1 MPGKRPSL
9 VLFFVIVV
17 AIGTAWGANINQT
30 PRRFASFSNRYVLPA
45 AVDFSAPLNFPSSPD
60 NWLGGTGNWSNAADW
75 SAGLP
80 GSGNDVFI
88 NTGSDDVTLD
98 TSFSINSLT
107 LGGSTGSSQLTADG
121 NPYTLTIAGALT
133 INQSGN
139 LYLSNDSMT
148 VGASSTNPG
157 TLSARVRIIG
167 ASQRRLQQWELL
179 TMVRLN
185 VLWEQHVTVS
195 GTLNNFRDNSGR
207 ISSGRSR

>member
-17 AIGTAWGANINQT
+17 AIGTAWGSNINQT
-30 PRRFASFSNRYVLPA
+30 PRRFASFSNQYVLPA

-88 NTGSDDVTLD
+88 NTGSDNVTLD

-107 LGGSTGSSQLTADG
+107 LGGSTGSSQLIADG
-121 NPYTLTIAGALT
+121 NPYTLTIVGALT

-139 LYLSNDSMT
+139 LYLSNDSYD
-148 VGASSTNPG
+148 GGREFYEPWN
-157 TLSARVRIIG
+157 ARDRVWISRSG
-167 ASQRRLQQWELL
+167 EWRFYKRRC
-179 TMVRLN
+179 
-185 VLWEQHVTVS
+185 S
-195 GTLNNFRDNSGR
+195 
-207 ISSGRSR
+207 